1 MRRRGSILIG
11 LLWCVA
17 LLSVVVIG
25 VLHTARLDLLVV
37 KNYGDRIQAHYLAL
51 AGIEKAKALLYQN
64 ARDRTRID
72 KNHTDELYNEIAL
85 GSGNAPI
92 HCVDL
97 LAHWHVKEAVPRFLR
112 ILEEEDFE
120 TIVYSRAL
128 FALKDMGAAILDDI
142 LSFANSADPA
152 IYLDIGSILS
162 EIGRGDPR
170 AYAWIKAR
178 FDEQVD
184 EFDIRIWAESLL
196 EVGGEDAIAILEDR
210 ILKQKR
216 KFSRDLREVIKGY
229 IQHAREYGHP

>member
-1 MRRRGSILIG
+1 VSDTLTLCRTALHDNQHPLHQAAWLLFSPTFNPKAADRLLADQKEAVIQLCWDIL
-11 LLWCVA
+11 
-17 LLSVVVIG
+17 
-25 VLHTARLDLLVV
+25 
-37 KNYGDRIQAHYLAL
+37 N
-51 AGIEKAKALLYQN
+51 
-64 ARDRTRID
+64 
-72 KNHTDELYNEIAL
+72 TDELYNEVAL

-97 LAHWHVKEAVPRFLR
+97 LAHWQVKEAVPRFLR
-112 ILEEEDFE
+112 ILQEEDFE
-120 TIVYSRAL
+120 TIVYSHAL

-142 LSFANSADPA
+142 LSFAVSADPA

-210 ILKQKR
+210 IFKQKR
-216 KFSRDLREVIKGY
+216 KYSRNLRETLQGY
-229 IQHAREYGHP
+229 IQHMREHGHL